1 MKCREDKDRIFISVL
16 DSHVSEAVIRDHF
29 APYGRVKHVKL
40 PIDHKTGRQ
49 RDIAMVTMDSA
60 ESVNRALREAS
71 RTIMGREV
79 KQMCVGRTP
88 LVLRIACSNKDLN
101 IVLITSIWHYLLF
114 VCLFVCF
121 THSFSNFE
129 VIFSSRL
136 GIWYFISG

>member
-1 MKCREDKDRIFISVL
+1 MKCREDKDRIFISGL
-16 DSHVSEAVIRDHF
+16 DPHVSEAVIRDHF

-79 KQMCVGRTP
+79 KQMCVG
-88 LVLRIACSNKDLN
+88 
-101 IVLITSIWHYLLF
+101 
-114 VCLFVCF
+114 
-121 THSFSNFE
+121 
-129 VIFSSRL
+129 
-136 GIWYFISG
+136 

>member
-1 MKCREDKDRIFISVL
+1 MTEAIIRE
-16 DSHVSEAVIRDHF
+16 HF
-29 APYGRVKHVKL
+29 SPYGRVKHVKL

-79 KQMCVGRTP
+79 KQMCVSAIR
-88 LVLRIACSNKDLN
+88 LILKIACSNKDL
-101 IVLITSIWHYLLF
+101 IYTLLF
-114 VCLFVCF
+114 ICLSGFCF
-121 THSFSNFE
+121 THSFSNFD

-136 GIWYFISG
+136 GI